1 MADLEKI
8 RRIQAEIK
16 DLDLDFMRG
25 LISPNEYN
33 EKAKTL
39 IIQFVEAG
47 GMITGFVGDL
57 SSTPPAGSKKLLDA
71 ASKATGGLVRR
82 LWSKVRRE
90 QEKTRQYK
98 EEIQRLEE
106 EIRQLELDYVQ
117 GLVPVGTFV
126 PKMVTLKSKHTN
138 QAHRSAQ
145 YS

>member
-57 SSTPPAGSKKLLDA
+57 SSTPPAAINSSWRPRGRA
-71 ASKATGGLVRR
+71 TASA
-82 LWSKVRRE
+82 
-90 QEKTRQYK
+90 
-98 EEIQRLEE
+98 I
-106 EIRQLELDYVQ
+106 
-117 GLVPVGTFV
+117 
-126 PKMVTLKSKHTN
+126 
-138 QAHRSAQ
+138 
-145 YS
+145 